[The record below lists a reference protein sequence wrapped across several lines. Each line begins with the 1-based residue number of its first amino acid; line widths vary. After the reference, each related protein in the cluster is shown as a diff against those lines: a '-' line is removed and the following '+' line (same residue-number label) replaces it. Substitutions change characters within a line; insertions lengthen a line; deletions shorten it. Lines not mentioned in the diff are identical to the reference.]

1 MKTKSASRGKATSVV
16 EIGNVS
22 LQGFWLVV
30 SGRELFLAFDQFPW
44 FKEAPI
50 GKLLNVTM
58 PHPGHLY
65 WPDLDV
71 DLAVESIEH
80 PERYPLVSRSGVSK
94 IREPRRRTPRAK
106 SKPRRRS

>member
-16 EIGNVS
+16 EVGNVS
-22 LQGFWLVV
+22 SHGFWLLV

-44 FKEAPI
+44 FKEAAI
-50 GKLLNVTM
+50 GKLLNVKM

-71 DLAVESIEH
+71 DLVVEFIRN
-80 PERYPLVSRSGVSK
+80 PDKFPLVARSSTLPLVRDGHVK
-94 IREPRRRTPRAK
+94 LPRI
-106 SKPRRRS
+106 S